1 MRRETKTGIFLSIV
15 LCFFVAISAEEDL
28 RKFLEEITEKRKT
41 LSYIKS
47 LINKLDNN
55 FVMLK
60 KRTCKMNAGMT
71 HGCDYTEFLKA
82 QQDHEF
88 WANRFSPG
96 RRRREFSFLLKTK
109 RM

>member
-1 MRRETKTGIFLSIV
+1 MRRETKTVIFLSV
-15 LCFFVAISAEEDL
+15 GLFFLVVISAEEDI
-28 RKFLEEITEKRKT
+28 RKFLEEISQKRKT
-41 LSYIKS
+41 FSYIKS
-47 LINKLDNN
+47 LIDELDNKI
-55 FVMLK
+55 VMLK

-96 RRRREFSFLLKTK
+96 RRRRS
-109 RM
+109 M